1 LVLMA
6 GRDGGRQ
13 THPAMVEKQK
23 GQPLRLAFLVELLW
37 ATRVPIPSGSASLD
51 HATD

>member
-1 LVLMA
+1 VVLMA
-6 GRDGGRQ
+6 GRDGKYQ
-13 THPAMVEKQK
+13 TRPAMVEKQK
-23 GQPLRLAFLVELLW
+23 GQPIRLAFLVDLLW